1 MGGDFFQQ
9 LKGDNLK
16 KKKIAFFFQ
25 QILQVTAGIFS
36 TELAAASDDAWII
49 YHFHAYFPFMKGK
62 KKNNLTCQKSL
73 LPFF

>member
-1 MGGDFFQQ
+1 MGGDIFQQ

-16 KKKIAFFFQ
+16 KNCIFFFQ

-36 TELAAASDDAWII
+36 TELVAASDDAWII

-62 KKNNLTCQKSL
+62 KNNLTCQKSL